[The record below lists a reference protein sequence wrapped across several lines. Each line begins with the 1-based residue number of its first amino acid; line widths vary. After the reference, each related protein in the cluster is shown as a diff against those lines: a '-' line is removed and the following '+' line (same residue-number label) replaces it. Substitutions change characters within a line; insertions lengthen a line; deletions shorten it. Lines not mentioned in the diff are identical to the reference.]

1 MNDKIRLIRIAVA
14 IVLFVC
20 SARIFGWNSAYL
32 TFTLSGN
39 DEWKITQDA
48 YVVSEVLFLDYDLY
62 YPEDLFIK
70 DGKMYIADSG
80 NARVVVFDLETEEI
94 STVGDFSLWRPT
106 GVFVGDEYIY
116 VADPGTSEV
125 VLFDKTGKEV
135 GRIGRPKSFLFGE
148 FANYNPSKVVVDKRG
163 NLYIVSEG
171 TFEGVIQLDR
181 NGEFLGYFGA
191 NRVGLGFLDRFIDL
205 FYTSEQKS
213 KLLSRIPKPYE
224 NIAID
229 DKGLIFTLTQN
240 EWGNAIK
247 KHNTIGNN
255 ILSSSREGRMTDEPN
270 FTDIAITGDGRI
282 LALTETGLIYEYDPE
297 GNLVFS
303 FGGRAISS
311 ERYGLF
317 SIASGIACD
326 EEDRIYVLDGESGL
340 VHVFNPTEYAQILHE
355 ALNLYVQGK
364 YLESKETWRK
374 VMTYDG
380 YLQIAHYGLGKAYF
394 QSGEFEKAAIHFK
407 EAYAKREYS
416 DTYWELRNA
425 FVQSNMHIILPI
437 LLLLIVV
444 SALIGQLRRRGKRFH
459 LHIGSRFLNDLLY
472 IKNMLRHPLDS
483 FYYLQSGN
491 HGSVL
496 SAAIIYVAFFTVIAF
511 DYFGRSFIF
520 NLNVTDRSVGFVL
533 LTSSSFTGLWI
544 VSNYLVSSIND
555 GRGTFKDVVIF
566 TAYSFAPYIL
576 FQPLVILMTY
586 VLTYNEKFLI
596 DFLTYI
602 NIGWSSILLFTGVK
616 EIHDYDIKNTIKSL
630 MLTLG
635 WIFVMVLVYS
645 IVYMLWDQL
654 IDTAYSIAQEAFYR
668 AR

>member
-1 MNDKIRLIRIAVA
+1 MKETIRLIRIA
-14 IVLFVC
+14 IVLAFSVC
-20 SARIFGWNSAYL
+20 SVRLLGWNSTYL

-39 DEWKITQDA
+39 NEWKVTQDA
-48 YVVSEVLFLDYDLY
+48 YIVSEVLFLDYDLY
-62 YPEDLFIK
+62 YPEDIFLK
-70 DGKMYIADSG
+70 DGKLYIADSG
-80 NARVVVFDLETEEI
+80 NARVVVFDLETRKVSSI
-94 STVGDFSLWRPT
+94 GDFNLWRPT
-106 GVFVGDEYIY
+106 GVFVSDDYIY

-125 VLFDKTGKEV
+125 VLFDKSGKEV
-135 GRIGRPKSFLFGE
+135 SRIGRPKNLLFGE
-148 FANYNPSKVVVDKRG
+148 FANYNPGKLVVDKRG

-181 NGEFLGYFGA
+181 NGDFLGYFGA
-191 NRVGLGFLDRFIDL
+191 NRVWMGFLDRLIDL
-205 FYTSEQKS
+205 FYTREQKS
-213 KLLSRIPKPYE
+213 RLLNRIPKPYT

-229 DKGLIFTLTQN
+229 DKGLIYTLTQN

-255 ILSSSREGRMTDEPN
+255 ILSKSRGGRMTDEPN
-270 FTDIAITGDGRI
+270 FADITITGDGWI

-303 FGGRAISS
+303 FGGRAIST

-326 EEDRIYVLDGESGL
+326 EEDRIYVLDKESGL
-340 VHVFNPTEYAQILHE
+340 VHVFNPTEYAGILHE

-364 YLESKETWRK
+364 YLESKETWRR

-394 QSGEFEKAAIHFK
+394 QSGEFEKAAIHFR

-416 DTYWELRNA
+416 DTYWELRNG
-425 FVQSNMHIILPI
+425 FVQRNMQIILMAF
-437 LLLLIVV
+437 LLLIVL
-444 SALIGQLRRRGKRFH
+444 STLIERLRRRGKLLKLR
-459 LHIGSRFLNDLLY
+459 IGSKFLNDLLY
-472 IKNMLRHPLDS
+472 LKNMLRHPLDS
-483 FYYLQSGN
+483 FYYLQSGT
-491 HGSVL
+491 HGSIL
-496 SAAIIYVAFFTVIAF
+496 SATTIYLLFFTVVLF

-520 NLNVTDRSVGFVL
+520 NLNVADRSVGFLL
-533 LTSSSFTGLWI
+533 LTSSAFTGLWI

-555 GRGTFKDVVIF
+555 GRGTFKDVFIF
-566 TAYSFAPYIL
+566 TAYSFAPYII
-576 FQPLVILMTY
+576 FQPFVILLTY
-586 VLTYNEKFLI
+586 VLTYNERFLI

-602 NIGWSSILLFTGVK
+602 NVGWSFILLFTGVK
-616 EIHDYDIKNTIKSL
+616 EIHDYDIKNTLKSFL
-630 MLTLG
+630 LTVG

-654 IDTAYSIAQEAFYR
+654 IDTAYSIAREAFYR